1 MRRWGV
7 ILLVLALSAIWL
19 GAAGAQAGPAALGEA
34 QVYIGQG
41 DKLWESGG
49 RQPLTQEAVSTVYA
63 QSPSYLVYAAASGED
78 RGQALY
84 AMDLTG
90 AHPRARRIGQEIAA
104 AVWSREDGVV
114 YYVSGQAPK
123 ALYAYDP
130 VARSSRLLTQAQ
142 APIAG
147 LRLSADGLL
156 AQVEGREM
164 LYIPV
169 VRMLAAPLFSRQG
182 YVLEAGQGF
191 ETLLDREGGLRLRR
205 KGQEDSVA
213 LDSGVAASR
222 IAGEDIYYLAQRGT
236 ASALMVYEVVTGKGR
251 QLCLLDMAMQPQL
264 AVDAGAVYL
273 MDQVNN
279 VYVYD
284 LTVGRLDRLG
294 TVGLQ
299 RPILEAGGGM
309 ALIYDQDGAPGQRF
323 VAAMAGL
330 SPEASLAPSPD
341 RHVHR
346 QAREKE
352 PEAGPEAREKDWK
365 DAWAQRKGSEEPIQP
380 EVEAREAA
388 PEQAGEEG
396 PAREKEP
403 EAGPEAREKAGKDAW
418 TQRKGNEEPIQPE
431 VEAREAAPEQAGEEG
446 PAARE
451 KEPEAEPAVP
461 EGEDAAPEPA
471 KEEGPSEA
479 IPEPEAGGAMRTLS
493 LGMWGDDVRR
503 MQQALEELGY
513 LSGAEEGVFDE
524 ITRAVVMELQSHL
537 GLAPTG
543 EADGAFQI
551 RILEGLPEE
560 ATKQSQGKEEPAPSP
575 F

>member
-90 AHPRARRIGQEIAA
+90 AYPRARRIGQEIAA

-156 AQVEGREM
+156 AQMEGQEM

-191 ETLLDREGGLRLRR
+191 ETLLDREGGLLLRR

-222 IAGEDIYYLAQRGT
+222 IAGEDIYYLARRGT
-236 ASALMVYEVVTGKGR
+236 ASALMVYEVVTGEGR

-299 RPILEAGGGM
+299 RPVLEAGGGM

-323 VAAMAGL
+323 VAAMAAL

-396 PAREKEP
+396 PA
-403 EAGPEAREKAGKDAW
+403 
-418 TQRKGNEEPIQPE
+418 
-431 VEAREAAPEQAGEEG
+431 
-446 PAARE
+446 ARE

-471 KEEGPSEA
+471 KEEGPAEA

-524 ITRAVVMELQSHL
+524 ITQAVVMELQSHL

>member
-1 MRRWGV
+1 
-7 ILLVLALSAIWL
+7 
-19 GAAGAQAGPAALGEA
+19 
-34 QVYIGQG
+34 
-41 DKLWESGG
+41 
-49 RQPLTQEAVSTVYA
+49 
-63 QSPSYLVYAAASGED
+63 
-78 RGQALY
+78 
-84 AMDLTG
+84 
-90 AHPRARRIGQEIAA
+90 
-104 AVWSREDGVV
+104 
-114 YYVSGQAPK
+114 
-123 ALYAYDP
+123 
-130 VARSSRLLTQAQ
+130 
-142 APIAG
+142 
-147 LRLSADGLL
+147 
-156 AQVEGREM
+156 
-164 LYIPV
+164 
-169 VRMLAAPLFSRQG
+169 
-182 YVLEAGQGF
+182 
-191 ETLLDREGGLRLRR
+191 
-205 KGQEDSVA
+205 
-213 LDSGVAASR
+213 
-222 IAGEDIYYLAQRGT
+222 
-236 ASALMVYEVVTGKGR
+236 MVYEVVTGEGR

-299 RPILEAGGGM
+299 RPVLEAGGGM
-309 ALIYDQDGAPGQRF
+309 ALIYDQDGATGQRF
-323 VAAMAGL
+323 VAAMAAL

-352 PEAGPEAREKDWK
+352 PEAGPEAREKDW
-365 DAWAQRKGSEEPIQP
+365 
-380 EVEAREAA
+380 
-388 PEQAGEEG
+388 
-396 PAREKEP
+396 
-403 EAGPEAREKAGKDAW
+403 KDAW

-471 KEEGPSEA
+471 KEEGPAEA
-479 IPEPEAGGAMRTLS
+479 IPEPEAGGVMRTLS
-493 LGMWGDDVRR
+493 LGMWGYDVRR